1 MAKSSPPQNFP
12 QRFEMKIA
20 EFKRD
25 EENNI
30 IAVSADGTEVQLDFG
45 YVAEHA
51 PQVGDDYPAIEKPE
65 EPAAEAA

>member
-1 MAKSSPPQNFP
+1 
-12 QRFEMKIA
+12 MKIA